1 MRGKSGTVIYL
12 AEHLAARREISLKLG
27 IPRGRGPRLVA
38 ARGSYLVRNSKHDSV
53 SKHIFQ
59 VFTIL

>member
-12 AEHLAARREISLKLG
+12 AGHLAARREVSLKLG
-27 IPRGRGPRLVA
+27 VPRGREPRLLE
-38 ARGSYLVRNSKHDSV
+38 ARGSYLVRNSKLNSV